1 MRKPLALI
9 AVLAC
14 VGALAWGWLARAP
27 QAPHIVFPTLSGRQ
41 LAMDELRG
49 RVVVVKFWATTC
61 TVCLDQMTATI
72 ETYHQFHDK
81 GLDLVAVAMQYD
93 PANRVIEFTEA
104 ARLPFTVALDVQGK
118 VARAFDDVSAT
129 PTTILV
135 DREGRIVRRYVGEYD
150 KAELRSAIESALS
163 S

>member
-1 MRKPLALI
+1 MRKPVALI

-14 VGALAWGWLARAP
+14 LGALAWSWLAHAP
-27 QAPHIVFPTLSGRQ
+27 QAPHVVFQTLSGRQ

-104 ARLPFTVALDVQGK
+104 ARLPFTVALDDEQVQG
-118 VARAFDDVSAT
+118 
-129 PTTILV
+129 
-135 DREGRIVRRYVGEYD
+135 GRGFH
-150 KAELRSAIESALS
+150 ALRL
-163 S
+163 

>member
-1 MRKPLALI
+1 MRKPVALL

-14 VGALAWGWLARAP
+14 AAALAWSWLAPAP
-27 QAPHIVFPTLSGRQ
+27 RVPHVVFQTLSGRQ

-61 TVCLDQMTATI
+61 AVCLDQMPATI
-72 ETYHQFHDK
+72 ETYNQFHDK

-93 PANRVIEFTEA
+93 PANRVVEFAQA
-104 ARLPFTVALDVQGK
+104 AGLPFTIALDVQGDI
-118 VARAFDDVSAT
+118 ARAFDDVSAT
-129 PTTILV
+129 PTTVLV
-135 DREGRIVRRYVGEYD
+135 DRAGHILRRYVGEYD
-150 KAELRSAIESALS
+150 KAEFRSAIESALS

>member
-1 MRKPLALI
+1 MKRPVALI
-9 AVLAC
+9 ALLAC
-14 VGALAWGWLARAP
+14 VVALAWSRFAPAP
-27 QAPHIVFPTLSGRQ
+27 QAPHVVFPTLSGRQ

-49 RVVVVKFWATTC
+49 RVVLVKFWATTC
-61 TVCLDQMTATI
+61 TICLDQMPATI
-72 ETYHQFHDK
+72 ETYDQYHDK

-93 PANRVIEFTEA
+93 PANRVIAFAEA
-104 ARLPFTVALDVQGK
+104 ASLPFTVALDVQGK
-118 VARAFDDVSAT
+118 IARAFDDISAT

-135 DREGRIVRRYVGEYD
+135 DREGRILRRYVGEYD